1 LLDMKHHGG
10 AGEQNVIIMKI
21 DGLVKSQ
28 NSLKITN
35 LCGLST
41 MFNRVIVDSE
51 ANMELGFLSAC
62 YRPTFYES
70 INIQDKKDRDCS
82 MINSQ

>member
-1 LLDMKHHGG
+1 MYVGNPVFLIL
-10 AGEQNVIIMKI
+10 NI

-70 INIQDKKDRDCS
+70 INIEH
-82 MINSQ
+82 